1 MGKVLTVLRVSPVE
15 GVNAS
20 DLAKE
25 IVKLEGCNS
34 SKVED
39 FVFGV
44 KVVRASFICEDSKPV
59 DFEAQ
64 VSQIKEVDNVQVEE
78 CGLIG

>member
-1 MGKVLTVLRVSPVE
+1 MGKVLTVLRVSPLE
-15 GVNAS
+15 DVNVNE
-20 DLAKE
+20 LATTISK
-25 IVKLEGCNS
+25 IAGCNS

-39 FVFGV
+39 FVFGA
-44 KVVRASFICEDSKPV
+44 KIIRASFVCEDKEPV

-64 VSQIKEVDNVQVEE
+64 VTQIEGVDNVQVEE